1 VPEEKLC
8 GSGIWDQLNVCF
20 GFWRGYSQMGLLS
33 RAASVLYGGI
43 VAARGALYD
52 SGLLRAYSSK
62 LPVISVGNVTAGGNG
77 KTPLCL
83 YIVDD
88 LRSRGMKPVILSRG
102 YGGSEKGPYRVQL
115 SDSPSRVGDEPLLM
129 AQAEVAPVYIA
140 RSRARGARQI
150 ESDQAGDVIVLDDG
164 FQHRALARN
173 VDIVSIFAGTPE
185 AVEAFLAG
193 RLLPEGL
200 FREPRDRA
208 LRRASMFV
216 VSERKV
222 AESQEMLPPLD
233 ERLLKILPAGT
244 SVYRA
249 YFEAVGVRWLDSGE
263 QLAPQNIGA
272 FAAIANPETFF
283 DSLVRLGFALSE
295 RQVFADHHPFSQ
307 QELSELFA
315 RNPGL
320 PLACTEKDAVKLSGM
335 SAELRSR
342 IAVLAVKLKV
352 VPADAFVVQVQ
363 RKLLGGA
370 AS

>member
-1 VPEEKLC
+1 
-8 GSGIWDQLNVCF
+8 
-20 GFWRGYSQMGLLS
+20 
-33 RAASVLYGGI
+33 
-43 VAARGALYD
+43 
-52 SGLLRAYSSK
+52 
-62 LPVISVGNVTAGGNG
+62 
-77 KTPLCL
+77 
-83 YIVDD
+83 
-88 LRSRGMKPVILSRG
+88 
-102 YGGSEKGPYRVQL
+102 
-115 SDSPSRVGDEPLLM
+115 
-129 AQAEVAPVYIA
+129 
-140 RSRARGARQI
+140 
-150 ESDQAGDVIVLDDG
+150 
-164 FQHRALARN
+164 
-173 VDIVSIFAGTPE
+173 
-185 AVEAFLAG
+185 
-193 RLLPEGL
+193 
-200 FREPRDRA
+200 
-208 LRRASMFV
+208 MFV

-320 PLACTEKDAVKLSGM
+320 PLVCTEKDAVKLSGM